1 LFELKY
7 RDAMGRAGTIHV
19 RGRKVRTPAILP
31 VINPRYQEVP
41 PGEIKEMGFEGVIT
55 NSYSINRDDE
65 LKPAA
70 KEKGLHR
77 LLGFD
82 GLIMTDSGS
91 FQLYKYGEVEVAP
104 QEIIDFQEEIGS
116 DIGVILD
123 IPTPPDVNRKR
134 AEADLEETI
143 RRAGEAGRA
152 GDMLLAGT
160 VQGSTYL
167 DLREESAKAM
177 GALDFDIHPIGGVV
191 PLMENYRYADLARV
205 ILHSKKFLPPER
217 PVHLFGCG
225 HPMVFALAVALGCDL
240 FDSAAYAL
248 YAKDGRY
255 ITPRGTLHLASMVE
269 FPCSCPVCSG
279 HTPQDL
285 LSLSKEERTNLLA
298 RHNLHA
304 TLEEMKR
311 VKNAMAQGS
320 LWELVQERARSHP
333 ALLEGL
339 KAALGY
345 EIVERHDPVTKN
357 SAFFYSGP
365 ESLQR
370 PEVRRH
376 LERITW
382 IRDRGKALVL
392 LPDSRTPYSH
402 HYGTFSNRDYHI
414 CVLSPIFGV
423 VPTEIDDVYPLSQQV
438 SPAGPDREQ
447 LDFMASAAREYA
459 GDFKRVLLHESL
471 EGLGLEGEIIRD
483 IPSLGKGDDIL
494 KIRAMADYQFGPG
507 AGRALFPEGTR
518 AEWART
524 GRLRRIYLEGTLLF
538 TGRAS
543 DGLLVPTG
551 EGAKRLL
558 SLPYPRNR
566 VVVSDQEAAGY
577 VRDGKSVF
585 AGFVTDCDP
594 SLRPY
599 QEVVVVDGD
608 DTLLATGKTLLSGD
622 EMTGFRKGV
631 AVKGRHRSPQ
641 KGKA

>member
-1 LFELKY
+1 MFELKY
-7 RDAMGRAGTIHV
+7 RDAMGRAGIIHV
-19 RGRKVRTPAILP
+19 RGKKVRTPAVLP
-31 VINPRYQEVP
+31 VINPRFQEIP
-41 PGEIKEMGFEGVIT
+41 PGEIKEMGFEGIIT
-55 NSYSINRDDE
+55 NSYIIRRDEE
-65 LKPAA
+65 LKA
-70 KEKGLHR
+70 KVREKGLHR
-77 LLGFD
+77 FLGFD

-91 FQLYKYGEVEVAP
+91 FQLYKYGEVEVSSR
-104 QEIIDFQEEIGS
+104 EIIDFQEEIGS

-123 IPTPPDVNRKR
+123 IPTPPDVKRKR
-134 AEADLEETI
+134 AEADLRETL
-143 RRAGEAGRA
+143 RRAKEAGRA

-205 ILHSKKFLPPER
+205 ILHSKEFLPPEP

-255 ITPRGTLHLASMVE
+255 ITPRGTSHLDTMTE
-269 FPCSCPVCSG
+269 LPCSCPVCSD
-279 HTPQDL
+279 HSPREL
-285 LSLSKEERTNLLA
+285 LSLEKKERTNLLA

-311 VKNAMAQGS
+311 VKNAMAEGS
-320 LWELVQERARSHP
+320 LWELVQERARAHP

-376 LERITW
+376 MERLTW
-382 IRDRGKALVL
+382 IQERGRTLVL
-392 LPDSRTPYSH
+392 LPDSRKPYSH

-414 CVLSPIFGV
+414 CVLSPVFGI
-423 VPTEIDDVYPLSQQV
+423 VPTEIDDVYPLSQHV
-438 SPAGPDREQ
+438 SPNQPDRDQ
-447 LDFMASAAREYA
+447 LEFMVSAAREYA
-459 GDFKRVLLHESL
+459 RGFRRVLIHP
-471 EGLGLEGEIIRD
+471 GLEGFGIEGEKFD
-483 IPSLGKGDDIL
+483 DLPALGKGDNIL
-494 KIRAMADYQFGPG
+494 KIRAMADYQFGRG
-507 AGRALFPEGTR
+507 AGRTLFPEGTR

-524 GRLRRIYLEGTLLF
+524 GRLRRIYLDRVLLF

-543 DGLLVPTG
+543 DGLLVPTR
-551 EGAKRLL
+551 EGAERLL
-558 SLPYPRNR
+558 SLPCPRNR
-566 VVVSDQEAAGY
+566 VVVADQEAAGY
-577 VRDGKSVF
+577 VREGKSVF
-585 AGFVTDCDP
+585 AGFVSDCDP

-608 DTLLATGKTLLSGD
+608 DTLLAAGRALLSGT
-622 EMTGFRKGV
+622 EMIGFKKGV
-631 AVKGRHRSPQ
+631 AVKTRHRSP
-641 KGKA
+641 